1 MRPTEE
7 NLRKNEWRS
16 YSERQTLESTINEEL
31 KEKQRRNSCLTAL
44 LRKLQ
49 SGQSEVLNKII
60 TTNETWF
67 YGYKIFISS

>member
-31 KEKQRRNSCLTAL
+31 FAINSHMFLKKNNGEIL
-44 LRKLQ
+44 
-49 SGQSEVLNKII
+49 V
-60 TTNETWF
+60 
-67 YGYKIFISS
+67 